1 MAADNGWDELK
12 RVIVYRLDKHE
23 VKLDEMSDLLNELVV
38 NQARMDERL
47 NRRAAVTGALT
58 GFLAG
63 LSGWLKP

>member
-23 VKLDEMSDLLNELVV
+23 AKLDEMSDLLNALVV
-38 NQARMDERL
+38 SQARMDERV
-47 NRRAAVTGALT
+47 NRRAAVSGALT

-63 LSGWLKP
+63 LSGWLK